1 MGLWIW
7 VTIGAAISQ
16 TVRSAYQK
24 KLKTPIGDLGASYVR
39 FSYAVPFAVIWMF
52 AYSGWSGVPLP

>member
-24 KLKTPIGDLGASYVR
+24 KLKAPIGDLGASYVR
-39 FSYAVPFAVIWMF
+39 FSYAVPFLQPPYMQIA
-52 AYSGWSGVPLP
+52 GNDLKK